1 MQTCGRPRR
10 QRSRGSAVLAGLLWL
25 AVPLSA
31 AADAPD
37 TPAAPAPPNPANPPG
52 SANPATT
59 ANPLSAANPANPA
72 NPPSSANP
80 SSPASPASVT
90 DTITVT
96 ATRTERRLGDT
107 AASVVVL
114 DQRAIAASASPAL
127 DDVLRQVPGFSLF
140 RRTSSPYAN
149 PTTQGVSLRGLASSG
164 ASRSVVIEDG
174 VRLNDPFG
182 SWVYWGR
189 VPHAAVERLE
199 VLRGAASDLYGSGAM
214 SGVIQLVTRGA
225 ASPQVLAEASYGS
238 ERTGDASAFA
248 AARHGDWRAT
258 AAAESFGTG
267 GYVAIAPELRGPID
281 TPVTSTYES
290 AQGTVER
297 VAEDAGRLFVRGG
310 YYGESRDNGTPR
322 QVNDTEIRQWAAGG
336 DWQPWDGTLAVR
348 LDGSSQGF
356 FQTFTAVAPD
366 RDSETLTRAEA
377 VPLRSLGFSAQGT
390 GALSQTQGL
399 VAGADLAQVNATT
412 DETAFLAAG
421 GTSQTDVEAR
431 QRTGGLF
438 LEDLVSVSSR
448 LELNLGVRGDLWRNS
463 AQQSGTTAA
472 TAGLPD
478 RERTALSPRLGAV
491 VRASDGLRL
500 TASAYRAFRAPTL
513 NELYRGFRV
522 GNVVTEAN
530 PNLDA
535 ERLTGAESGA
545 LWSNPSGRVTAR
557 AVAFWME
564 IDRPI
569 ANVTLAQT
577 PSLITRE
584 RENLGRTRSRGIEAE
599 ISARLAP
606 GLQLSAGGALDD
618 AAVVSFAAEPALVG
632 KRVPEVPRQSL
643 SLGLTY
649 ERERVATL
657 NVQARYVGSQFDD
670 DLNQLPLRSWTGLDA
685 TATRP
690 LPRGLAVFVAGENLL
705 GNRAEVARTPLL
717 TLGAPRELRVGV
729 RWAPASL

>member
-1 MQTCGRPRR
+1 MKTGGRLGGR
-10 QRSRGSAVLAGLLWL
+10 QPRGSAMLAGLLWL
-25 AVPLSA
+25 SVPLSA
-31 AADAPD
+31 AAAAAATSAP
-37 TPAAPAPPNPANPPG
+37 PPPPNPA
-52 SANPATT
+52 SA
-59 ANPLSAANPANPA
+59 
-72 NPPSSANP
+72 
-80 SSPASPASVT
+80 T

-114 DQRAIAASASPAL
+114 DQRAIAASASPAI
-127 DDVLRQVPGFSLF
+127 DDILRQVPGFSLF

-189 VPHAAVERLE
+189 VPLAAVERME

-225 ASPQVLAEASYGS
+225 ATSQALADASYGS

-258 AAAESFGTG
+258 AAVESFGTG
-267 GYVAIAPELRGPID
+267 GYVAIAPDLRGPID

-290 AQGTVER
+290 GQGTVER
-297 VAEDAGRLFVRGG
+297 VAEDSGRLFVRGG
-310 YYGESRDNGTPR
+310 YYGESRDNGTPQ
-322 QVNDTEIRQWAAGG
+322 QVNDTEIRQWVAGG
-336 DWQPWDGTLAVR
+336 DWQPWNGTLAMR
-348 LDGSSQGF
+348 LDGASQGF
-356 FQTFTAVAPD
+356 FQTFTAVAPN
-366 RDSETLTRAEA
+366 RESETLTRAES
-377 VPLRSLGFSAQGT
+377 VPSRSLGFSAQGT
-390 GALSQTQGL
+390 AAISQNQGV
-399 VAGADLAQVNATT
+399 VAGADLSQVNATT

-421 GTSQTDVEAR
+421 GASQSAVEAR

-448 LELNLGVRGDLWRNS
+448 LELNVGLRGDLWRNS
-463 AQQSGTTAA
+463 AEQSGAA
-472 TAGLPD
+472 AAAPPD
-478 RERTALSPRLGAV
+478 REQTAWSPRLGAV

-530 PNLDA
+530 PDLNS
-535 ERLTGAESGA
+535 ERLTGAEAGA
-545 LWSNPSGRVTAR
+545 LWSSSAGRVTAR

-569 ANVTLAQT
+569 ANVTLAET

-599 ISARLAP
+599 ITARLAP
-606 GLQLSAGGALDD
+606 GLTLAASGALDD
-618 AAVVSFAAEPALVG
+618 ATVTSFAAEPALVG
-632 KRVPEVPRQSL
+632 KQVPEVPRQSL
-643 SLGLTY
+643 SLGLIY
-649 ERERVATL
+649 ERDRVATFA
-657 NVQARYVGSQFDD
+657 VQERYVGQQFDD
-670 DLNQLPLRSWTGLDA
+670 DLNQLPLRSWAGLDA

-690 LPRGLAVFVAGENLL
+690 LPRGFAVFVAGENLL
-705 GNRAEVARTPLL
+705 ANRAEVARTPLL
-717 TLGAPRELRVGV
+717 TLGAPRLLRAGV
-729 RWAPASL
+729 RWAPAKL